1 MKLPG
6 SCRCNLPF
14 RSGSVALRVLKQFP
28 QLGPAGGIPVKRLF
42 HYHDTL
48 VMRAQLYLS
57 IGFAVTVLLGLAY
70 WRNGE
75 LGQLY
80 RQLAILCVPILWIT
94 YKALGVFRVSRGGR
108 FGVAK
113 LTKGWAVAA
122 ALVLLSGFVTK
133 TTEDFS
139 RVVISSWLIIGYVG
153 QLVIF
158 LGPLLLIQKY
168 NLRIGEPIPT
178 LVVGSNGLARHL
190 VTSLTNNIWLPDK
203 VVGVVNTDENG
214 KDLWNSSSAPCLGKV
229 DDIVS
234 VIANYSIRRVYIA
247 LPLRSLA
254 MIEGI
259 YEQLSHK
266 NIDIIWV
273 PDIFSLN
280 LLNHSVREIAG
291 LPLLS
296 LSESPMSRE
305 GKVFVKAVIDRSV
318 AIIVLVLLSPLMA
331 AIAAAIKYTS
341 PGPVFFKQQRHGWDG
356 RVIEVWKFRSMYVH
370 QEDEGKVTQASRGDA
385 RVTPIGRFIR
395 RSSID
400 ELPQL
405 FNVLNGT
412 MSLVGPRPHA
422 LRHDQYYSE
431 RIKSYI
437 NRHRIKPG
445 MTGLAQ
451 VNGCR
456 GETEHLEDMEQRVRF
471 DIEYINNWTILLD
484 LQILLMTPFCLF
496 SKDVY

>member
-1 MKLPG
+1 
-6 SCRCNLPF
+6 
-14 RSGSVALRVLKQFP
+14 
-28 QLGPAGGIPVKRLF
+28 
-42 HYHDTL
+42 
-48 VMRAQLYLS
+48 
-57 IGFAVTVLLGLAY
+57 
-70 WRNGE
+70 
-75 LGQLY
+75 
-80 RQLAILCVPILWIT
+80 
-94 YKALGVFRVSRGGR
+94 
-108 FGVAK
+108 
-113 LTKGWAVAA
+113 
-122 ALVLLSGFVTK
+122 
-133 TTEDFS
+133 
-139 RVVISSWLIIGYVG
+139 
-153 QLVIF
+153 
-158 LGPLLLIQKY
+158 
-168 NLRIGEPIPT
+168 
-178 LVVGSNGLARHL
+178 
-190 VTSLTNNIWLPDK
+190 
-203 VVGVVNTDENG
+203 
-214 KDLWNSSSAPCLGKV
+214 
-229 DDIVS
+229 
-234 VIANYSIRRVYIA
+234 
-247 LPLRSLA
+247 